1 MVTWWMITLLPKR
14 ALTTLMGFLARCRLS
29 RLVIPWFAR
38 HYNVD
43 QAVLDRP
50 LQEFRS
56 LGEFFARPL
65 QKGVRPI
72 ADADLIC
79 PVDGRVDQMGCITKG
94 QMVQVKDLTYA
105 LAALLADGQEARGL
119 EGGQYFVLYLAPR
132 DYHRIHAPTG
142 GTITGATYIPGSLW
156 PVNDLSVTHRAHLFS
171 RNERITMVLQ
181 PPGRPALWMVT
192 VGATIVGMTRFAHDP
207 QLTTRKRGKQRASM
221 HRTYA
226 QPVAKGDLIAWFE
239 MGSTVIVI
247 TAPGVVEPLV
257 QRGDLVQMGRPLA
270 QWASALQ
277 D

>member
-14 ALTTLMGFLARCRLS
+14 TITIFVGCLARCRIS
-29 RLVIPWFAR
+29 RWGIRWYAR
-38 HYNVD
+38 HYD
-43 QAVLDRP
+43 IDRTILDRP

-65 QKGVRPI
+65 KEGARPI

-79 PVDGRVDQMGCITKG
+79 PVDGRVYQMGSITRG
-94 QMVQVKDLTYA
+94 QVVQVKDLTYA
-105 LAALLADGQEARGL
+105 LAALLADDQAAQGL

-156 PVNDLSVTHRAHLFS
+156 PVNDLSVAHRAHLFP

-181 PPGRPALWMVT
+181 PPDRPALWMVM

-207 QLTTRKRGKQRASM
+207 QLTTRKRGTQRAIT
-221 HRTYA
+221 HCAYA
-226 QPVAKGDLIAWFE
+226 QPVAQGDLVAWFE

-247 TAPGVVEPLV
+247 AGPGVLEPLV
-257 QRGDLVQMGRPLA
+257 HTGDFVQMGQPLA
-270 QWASALQ
+270 RWAVPVPG
-277 D
+277 